1 MKRNYEENI
10 NEENKEIKKKK
21 ILNEKEIKVVEK
33 IEEKEIKV
41 EECPYLDTIN
51 KKMLEFDFEK
61 VCCETLTNLNVY
73 CCLICGKFYQGI
85 EKNYLNKK
93 KKGRG
98 KNTPADYHSFQLEH
112 HIFMN
117 LSTRF

>member
-61 VCCETLTNLNVY
+61 VCCETLSNLNVY

-85 EKNYLNKK
+85 EKKNFLKK
-93 KKGRG
+93 KEEERIHQQIIIHF
-98 KNTPADYHSFQLEH
+98 N
-112 HIFMN
+112 
-117 LSTRF
+117 